1 MAQHTAPIK
10 TTHKSFAILDELI
23 REREATLEEL
33 TTILDMP
40 KATLHGHLSTMVDIG
55 IISND
60 GGRYRPTLKLLEYGT
75 RVRANMDIF
84 QVARG
89 PMKELTDETGEHT
102 SLVVEEGGKA
112 VILYNVEG
120 DGTSSVI
127 TTSGIH
133 TYLHTNACG
142 KAIMAHLDPE
152 HIEEILDE
160 HGLPAMTNETIT
172 DREALLEALER
183 VREQGYATNRDEAL
197 KGIKAV
203 AAPILDIDEEVVAAV
218 AIFGPSQSIDN
229 NRLRTELPDLVRE
242 TANVIEVN
250 YNYE

>member
-1 MAQHTAPIK
+1 MSEHAAIK

-33 TTILDMP
+33 TADLEMP
-40 KATLHGHLSTMVDIG
+40 KATLHGHLNTMVDIG

-60 GGRYRPTLKLLEYGT
+60 SGRYRPTLQLLEYGT

-89 PMKELTDETGEHT
+89 PMKDLTEETGEHT

-112 VILYNVEG
+112 VILHNVEG
-120 DGTSSVI
+120 HGTSSVV
-127 TTSGIH
+127 TTAGIH
-133 TYLHTNACG
+133 TYMHTNACG
-142 KAIMAHLDPE
+142 KAILAHMDRERVEAVLD
-152 HIEEILDE
+152 L
-160 HGLPAMTNETIT
+160 HGLPEITDETIT
-172 DREALLEALER
+172 NREELYDTMEE
-183 VREQGYATNRDEAL
+183 VREQGYATNKDEAL
-197 KGIKAV
+197 KGMKAV
-203 AAPILDIDEEVVAAV
+203 AAPILDINEEVVAAV
-218 AIFGPSQSIDN
+218 AVFGPSQRIDN